1 MKNIARMTVV
11 ALLAAATAG
20 CATTTS
26 RTLSAEPTLTVYC
39 HEGELS
45 RCDLADSGP
54 SQGDL
59 TTWWADVH
67 ADLPESRNP
76 DDSPRIGIAGGFN
89 ITTSPKHDLD
99 DGRLH
104 EFRASNFNLKW
115 FDSEDQ
121 IVVCGLHDY
130 ANEGGQLIN
139 ECRRPVIGGSGRFLD
154 RPGVATVTPEGG
166 DWFRVDLFLL
176 D

>member
-1 MKNIARMTVV
+1 MKILARTIA
-11 ALLAAATAG
+11 ALLIAATAG

-26 RTLSAEPTLTVYC
+26 RTLSTEPTLTVYC

-67 ADLPESRNP
+67 ADLPESRDP
-76 DDSPRIGIAGGFN
+76 DDSPRIGIAGGFS
-89 ITTSPKHDLD
+89 ITTSPKHDFG
-99 DGRLH
+99 DGQLH
-104 EFRASNFNLKW
+104 EFRASNFNLRW

-121 IVVCGLHDY
+121 IIVCGLHDY
-130 ANEGGQLIN
+130 ANEGGRLIN
-139 ECRRPVIGGSGRFLD
+139 ACRRPVIGGTGRFLD
-154 RPGVATVTPEGG
+154 RPGVAAVTPEGD